1 MNNKKEQLH
10 NQPSLKPLR
19 RALRSRMTSAE
30 IALWMQLKSSQLASR
45 KFRRQHS
52 IREYVVDFYCPSER
66 LIVELDGAP
75 HDSEQ
80 GFLKDEER
88 DAWLASL
95 GFIILRIENQD
106 VMNNMEGVLQ
116 LIQQQFR

>member
-1 MNNKKEQLH
+1 MNNKKERLH
-10 NQPSLKPLR
+10 NQESFKPLR
-19 RALRSRMTSAE
+19 RSLRSHMTLAE
-30 IALWMQLKSSQLASR
+30 IALWMQLKSSQLAGR

-52 IREYVVDFYCPSER
+52 IGEYVVDFYCPAER

-80 GFLKDEER
+80 GFLKDKER
-88 DAWLASL
+88 DAWLAGL

-116 LIQQQFR
+116 LIQQRFR